1 MAFQRITPITT
12 PPDCCHA
19 RVSGR
24 GNAIES
30 PAEGNKLYP
39 RPCCGAEA
47 AHPMAP
53 GRAALGATGLPTG
66 VRLSRLYIDQ
76 MDCPTEEGMIRKKL
90 GGMSAVRD
98 MEFNLM
104 QRVLTVMHED
114 DALPAVEAAIRE
126 LGMDSRPVADA
137 AAGAAGNAPEPAAK
151 PWWPLALAGVAA
163 LCAEG
168 VHWAGWPVWI
178 GAALALAA
186 IAIGGLG
193 TYKKGWIALRHG
205 NLNIN
210 ALMSIAV
217 TGALLIG
224 QWPEAAMV
232 MVLFA
237 LAELI
242 EAKSLDRAR
251 NAIRG
256 LVQLTPELATVRQ
269 PDGGWADVF
278 AGDIEP
284 GRIVRVKPG
293 ERIALDG
300 IITDGQSSV
309 DQAPITGESLP
320 VDKTAGD
327 TVFAGTINGAG
338 AFEFRVTA
346 AAAHSTLARIIHA
359 VEEAQ
364 GARAPTARFIDRFA
378 RIYTPAVFVIALAVA
393 VLAPLLSGGGWYEW
407 AYRALVMLV
416 IACPCALV
424 ISTPVTIVGGL
435 GAAARNGILIKGGAY
450 LEEGHKLAWLALDKT
465 GTITHGKPA
474 LTDTVVLTQDAGL
487 DPVRI
492 AIAIAARSD
501 HPVSRAVAAGRPI
514 DGALPEVTAF
524 GALPGRGVRG
534 TVDGVSYQF
543 GNHRLIHELG
553 VCSAD
558 LEARLGE
565 LEAQGKTVVLLSD
578 GKRVLALF
586 AVADTVKDSS
596 RAAIRALHELGIK
609 TLMLTGD
616 NIHTARAIAGQVGI
630 DDVLGD
636 QLPED
641 KLRAVAEY
649 GRRGKVGMVGDGIN
663 DAPALARADIGFA
676 MGAAGTDTAIETAD
690 VALMDD
696 DLNKIVRFVRLSR
709 ATRTVLV
716 QNIALALGIKA
727 VFLALA
733 MLGMATMWMAVFAD
747 MGASLLVVANGLRLT
762 RG

>member
-1 MAFQRITPITT
+1 MDIQRITPITT

-19 RVSGR
+19 DAPGPEKPADRDGR
-24 GNAIES
+24 S
-30 PAEGNKLYP
+30 P
-39 RPCCGAEA
+39 RPPCCTADAAPPIGPGA
-47 AHPMAP
+47 
-53 GRAALGATGLPTG
+53 AALGAAGLPAG
-66 VRLSRLYIDQ
+66 GRLSRLYIDQ

-90 GGMSAVRD
+90 GGMPAVQG

-104 QRVLTVMHED
+104 GRVLTVAHDEG
-114 DALPAVEAAIRE
+114 ALPAIETAIRE
-126 LGMDSRPVADA
+126 LGMDSRPVADSKT
-137 AAGAAGNAPEPAAK
+137 GAAQAAPEPDAK
-151 PWWPLALAGVAA
+151 PWWPLALAGAAA
-163 LCAEG
+163 LGAEV
-168 VHWAGWPVWI
+168 VHWAGWPAWI
-178 GAALALAA
+178 GAVLALAA

-232 MVLFA
+232 MVLFT

-256 LVQLTPELATVRQ
+256 LVQLTPELATVRL
-269 PDGGWADVF
+269 PDGGWADIS

-300 IITDGQSSV
+300 VITDGQSSV

-320 VDKTAGD
+320 VEKTAGD

-346 AAAHSTLARIIHA
+346 AATNSTLARIIHA

-378 RIYTPAVFVIALAVA
+378 RIYTPAVFVLALAIA
-393 VLAPLLSGGGWYEW
+393 VLAPLFFGGGWYEW
-407 AYRALVMLV
+407 TYRALVMLV

-424 ISTPVTIVGGL
+424 ISTPVTIVSGL
-435 GAAARNGILIKGGAY
+435 GAAARHGILIKGGAY

-474 LTDTVVLTQDAGL
+474 LTDTVVLAQDAGL

-492 AIAIAARSD
+492 AAGIAARSD
-501 HPVSRAVAAGRPI
+501 HPVSRAVAAGRQE
-514 DGALPEVTAF
+514 DDALPEVTEF
-524 GALPGRGVRG
+524 SALPGRGVRG
-534 TVDGVSYQF
+534 TVDGVKYQF

-565 LEAQGKTVVLLSD
+565 LEGQGKTVVLLSD
-578 GKRVLALF
+578 GERVLALF

-596 RAAIRALHELGIK
+596 RAAIGELHELGIK
-609 TLMLTGD
+609 TVMLTGD
-616 NIHTARAIAGQVGI
+616 NIHTARAIAGQIGI

-649 GRRGKVGMVGDGIN
+649 ARRGKVGMVGDGIN

-762 RG
+762 RR